1 MIDLKV
7 GDVLEGNSITVTEYH
22 LLGFAGITG
31 DYNRLHVDELFAR
44 TTLFN
49 GRIAHGL
56 LLLSLGV
63 GLVFYFIDGYFLYG
77 FDKVRFLEPVRL
89 GDTVSSKLI
98 VNNIVE
104 REKYSLYH
112 CELQVINNRTTEA
125 VVATI
130 ILGREKIK

>member
-1 MIDLKV
+1 M
-7 GDVLEGNSITVTEYH
+7 EGNSITVTEYH

-77 FDKVRFLEPVRL
+77 FDKVRFLEPV
-89 GDTVSSKLI
+89 
-98 VNNIVE
+98 
-104 REKYSLYH
+104 
-112 CELQVINNRTTEA
+112 
-125 VVATI
+125 
-130 ILGREKIK
+130 